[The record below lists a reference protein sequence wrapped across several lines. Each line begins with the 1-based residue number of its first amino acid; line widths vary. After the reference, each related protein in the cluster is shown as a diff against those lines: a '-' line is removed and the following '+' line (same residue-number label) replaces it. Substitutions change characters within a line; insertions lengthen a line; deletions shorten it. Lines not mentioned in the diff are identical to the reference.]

1 MSHLRRSLLAILIP
15 CLFVGC
21 GIQDSTQP
29 PENSISAG
37 PKNSGALVKTKTK
50 SKKAVVTDKSK

>member
-1 MSHLRRSLLAILIP
+1 MSHARRLRLAILIAF
-15 CLFVGC
+15 LVTGC

-37 PKNSGALVKTKTK
+37 PKSDGSLVKTKKPIAVGKTK
-50 SKKAVVTDKSK
+50 SQP